1 MYESINVNKSAKKF
15 MVLDAIT
22 RRIEDASKITR
33 IMKVNTAELELFKM
47 TLYFR
52 DRFFSNKRR
61 VFVPRGLGVHSFA
74 FNLSGGRTRRF

>member
-15 MVLDAIT
+15 MVLDAIKW
-22 RRIEDASKITR
+22 RIEDASKITR
-33 IMKVNTAELELFKM
+33 IMKVNTAEFELFKM

-52 DRFFSNKRR
+52 DRFFSNMRR
-61 VFVPRGLGVHSFA
+61 VFVPRGLGLHSFA